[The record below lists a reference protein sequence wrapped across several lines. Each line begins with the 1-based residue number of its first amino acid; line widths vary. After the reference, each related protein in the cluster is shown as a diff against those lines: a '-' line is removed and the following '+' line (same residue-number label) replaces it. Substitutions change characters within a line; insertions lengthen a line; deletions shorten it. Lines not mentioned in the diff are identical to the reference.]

1 MKTLKQPCG
10 GKASSLLLFFSGWS
24 ASAELFASL
33 EADEDADVIICY
45 DYRDLTFEEDLSL
58 YKEIHL
64 VAWSMGVRMAEIA
77 LGGRY
82 KFASATA
89 INGTPCPID
98 DSYGIPTN
106 IFLGTL
112 NGLTPDTLL
121 RFNRRMCGTREILG
135 GYQSVPARPFDEV
148 RDELRAI
155 HSHCLHAQGEPI
167 PWTRAIVGTGDRI
180 FPSSNQLAYWE
191 GRCPV
196 LEIASPHYPFYLWT
210 RWREL

>member
-1 MKTLKQPCG
+1 MKTLKQLCG
-10 GKASSLLLFFSGWS
+10 DNASSLLLFFSGWS
-24 ASAELFASL
+24 APPELFTSL
-33 EADEDADVIICY
+33 EADKDTDVIICY
-45 DYRDLTFEEDLSL
+45 DYRDLSFDEDLSH

-64 VAWSMGVRMAEIA
+64 VAWSMGVRMAELA

-82 KFASATA
+82 SFASATA

-98 DSYGIPTN
+98 NAYGIPSD

-112 NGLTPDTLL
+112 NGLTPGTLL

-135 GYQSVPARPFDEV
+135 GYQSASARPFDEV
-148 RDELRAI
+148 RDELMSI
-155 HSHCLHAQGEPI
+155 HNHCLHTVGGPI
-167 PWTRAIVGTGDRI
+167 LWTRAIIGTGDRI
-180 FPSSNQLAYWE
+180 FPSANQLAYWK
-191 GRCPV
+191 GRYPV